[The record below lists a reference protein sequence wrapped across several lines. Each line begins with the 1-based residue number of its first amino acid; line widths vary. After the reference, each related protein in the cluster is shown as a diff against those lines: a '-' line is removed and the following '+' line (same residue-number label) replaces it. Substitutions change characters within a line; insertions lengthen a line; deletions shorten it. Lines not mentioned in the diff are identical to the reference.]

1 MWAHVY
7 RMKQKSRSWWAAI
20 LSLACLLA
28 FSTPAHAHAINKLP
42 DPPPAPGS
50 YGLEATKL
58 KPPPTQAATL
68 STPTNGASFTDS
80 PITVSGLCTKDD
92 NGDNLLV
99 EIYDNGV
106 LVGSIDCTTDSFSI
120 QVSLFT
126 GTNELNAIQYDSLG
140 QHGPDSNHV
149 SVTYNN
155 ASFSAF
161 GTLVTLTSNYAR
173 RAANPG
179 DTLTWP
185 MLLSGGNG
193 PYAFSTNWGDGSA
206 LDLKSVPLAGEVDI
220 NHVYKQSGIYHVTV
234 KATDV
239 NGVSAFIQLVAVAN
253 GTPSASTGSSSS
265 GKAKTVTITKILW
278 WPAVICAV
286 LLLPAFW
293 LGRRSELVSL
303 HRKLEHDMKSFKDL
317 P

>member
-1 MWAHVY
+1 MWARLH
-7 RMKQKSRSWWAAI
+7 RSKQTFQGWGAAV
-20 LSLACLLA
+20 LLGCLLA
-28 FSTPAHAHAINKLP
+28 LGSSAPARAITPLP
-42 DPPPAPGS
+42 PPPPAPGS

-58 KPPPTQAATL
+58 KPPPTHAATV
-68 STPTNGASFTDS
+68 STPANGASFTDS

-140 QHGPDSNHV
+140 QHSPDSNHITV
-149 SVTYNN
+149 SYNN
-155 ASFSAF
+155 ASLTAF

-185 MLLSGGNG
+185 MLLAGGTG

-206 LDLKSVPLAGEVDI
+206 LDLKSVALAGEVDI

-253 GTPSASTGSSSS
+253 GTPAASTGTGSSD
-265 GKAKTVTITKILW
+265 KAKTVTITKVLW

-303 HRKLEHDMKSFKDL
+303 HRKLEHDMRNFKDL